1 MGKLDVLQLQKIKKE
16 YDRLSEL
23 LTYQEVLLDK
33 KLFLNME
40 KKRNEIVPIVELYN
54 KYLQEQSNL
63 SAILELDGAFDE
75 EKTTTLSNISAIEQQ
90 LQKMLYERNA
100 VFESIDLYIIS
111 DKNSENLTNFVKT
124 AYVKFCKN
132 NGFEVTLT
140 SCGDTT
146 ILTIAGLGV
155 GKVFECVKGLH
166 MGFGEKLKVVI
177 IPTIESG
184 EFDEKDVKIATCR
197 SSGAGGQHINTT
209 DSAIKVTHIPTGISV
224 ICQDERSQFQNK
236 EKALNN
242 LREKVESYYIN
253 QKNTQIEMQKKKQ
266 LKDMSPNKSVRM
278 YDLDKGV
285 IANDEIF
292 QIKDFVN
299 GEII

>member
-1 MGKLDVLQLQKIKKE
+1 MGKLDIGQLQKIKKE

-75 EKTTTLSNISAIEQQ
+75 EKNSTLLSISAIEQQ
-90 LQKMLYERNA
+90 LQKMLYERDA
-100 VFESIDLYIIS
+100 VVESIDLHIIS
-111 DKNSENLTNFVKT
+111 DKNSERLTDFIKS

-132 NGFEVTLT
+132 NGFEMTLT
-140 SCGDTT
+140 SGGDTT

-155 GKVFECVKGLH
+155 GKIFECVKGLH
-166 MGFGEKLKVVI
+166 SGFGEKVKVVI
-177 IPTIESG
+177 IPTIENG
-184 EFDEKDVKIATCR
+184 EFDEKDVKIVTCR

-209 DSAIKVTHIPTGISV
+209 DSAIKVTHLPTGISV

-242 LREKVESYYIN
+242 LKEKVESYYIN

-266 LKDMSPNKSVRM
+266 LKDISLSKSVRI
-278 YDLDKGV
+278 YDLDKGI

-292 QIKDFVN
+292 GIKDFVN